1 MLPRGLERIYWN
13 FMASEEEK
21 RLQIP
26 ISVSWQL
33 PGLELPSFI
42 SDISWQHKEFLK
54 TAVSGGLAG
63 YTMTRL
69 RGVCVYNIVCFSFQ
83 ALT

>member
-1 MLPRGLERIYWN
+1 MLPHGMERIYWN
-13 FMASEEEK
+13 LVASEEEK

-26 ISVSWQL
+26 ISISWQL

-42 SDISWQHKEFLK
+42 GEISGLQKEFLK

-69 RGVCVYNIVCFSFQ
+69 RGMCMRILSCIFNCKN
-83 ALT
+83 